1 MTAKDIANKIALLK
15 GALKK
20 EKNANAKKIIQK
32 KIENLRTQ
40 AKTSNISTTA
50 LAKQLL
56 GSTRK
61 VANMTDAELQ
71 SAINQLKPR
80 SEYAFLKGR
89 IYVKGGVGVK
99 YNLKKVR
106 DDLERYAKPVGW
118 RIKGANNTHRPTPT
132 ELAKAKKKGTA
143 YYEDRPDRSDVVRP
157 ARLEDGGMMAKG
169 GTFHQKKTEKKSKL
183 IDQIAEV
190 NKYLKSLDNI
200 NTKEAYE
207 ETKNLIQYRSTL
219 EAQLLHLEDS
229 ADGGM
234 MADGGKTQ
242 SINSKKVRK
251 AVRGYMYT
259 LFSSESNRMPE
270 SFFQTLTKAEE
281 EKVDELV
288 TPLIMYVFNSFKG
301 IKK

>member
-99 YNLKKVR
+99 YNLKKVK

-169 GTFHQKKTEKKSKL
+169 GNVEKGSAHLYIDLRNGNVRIIHGDSVTLKGNPYVVEEVKNVKEGEWLKMVAYILNLKTVK
-183 IDQIAEV
+183 
-190 NKYLKSLDNI
+190 
-200 NTKEAYE
+200 
-207 ETKNLIQYRSTL
+207 
-219 EAQLLHLEDS
+219 
-229 ADGGM
+229 
-234 MADGGKTQ
+234 
-242 SINSKKVRK
+242 
-251 AVRGYMYT
+251 
-259 LFSSESNRMPE
+259 
-270 SFFQTLTKAEE
+270 
-281 EKVDELV
+281 
-288 TPLIMYVFNSFKG
+288 
-301 IKK
+301 